1 MPPAAD
7 GLADDL
13 IQVGCI
19 GLIQALDGFR
29 SGRRGASF
37 ETYAR
42 LRIRGAM
49 LDELRRQDWL
59 SKQSR
64 QRWKALQAQASA
76 ALAQEHGRPAT
87 EQELSQRAGL
97 DIEGLREQLLECA
110 PATLVFLDA
119 LRPDGSGAWH
129 EQVADPDQDAPDS
142 GPSGR
147 GLEGGPGPGHR
158 TSCRSRSTSCCSC
171 CCKKTWGTK
180 RRPRCWGSRRPAS
193 HRSMPRLSCTCR
205 PAWRHCSKFFTNQ
218 GGPMANRDVDGYP
231 NINTADDGLVLTVYA
246 PEGSGKKV
254 SLRSRPG

>member
-1 MPPAAD
+1 VNAGAQEALRAWQAKPDATHRDLCLEAWAPLVKRVWSRLRVSLPPAAD

-19 GLIQALDGFR
+19 GLIQALDGFDPR
-29 SGRRGASF
+29 MGASF

-64 QRWKALQAQASA
+64 QRWKALQRASA
-76 ALAQEHGRPAT
+76 ELAQQHGRPAT

-129 EQVADPDQDAPDS
+129 EQVADPAAAAPDQ
-142 GPSGR
+142 GPLAEDLKGALAQAI
-147 GLEGGPGPGHR
+147 GELPPQEHQ
-158 TSCRSRSTSCCSC
+158 
-171 CCKKTWGTK
+171 
-180 RRPRCWGSRRPAS
+180 
-193 HRSMPRLSCTCR
+193 L
-205 PAWRHCSKFFTNQ
+205 
-218 GGPMANRDVDGYP
+218 
-231 NINTADDGLVLTVYA
+231 LVLLLQEDLGHKEAAQALGLSAARISQIYA
-246 PEGSGKKV
+246 KAVLHLQARLAP
-254 SLRSRPG
+254 LF